1 MTKSYINYKEMLIR
15 AYCFI
20 YINKQFIKED
30 EIIYDD
36 YEKGVIISIE
46 KDEVIRCKFNLK
58 VSNTKNQKKS
68 RVINGVIKLTEGDL
82 KFMLESLVN
91 NYIY

>member
-1 MTKSYINYKEMLIR
+1 MNKSYINYKEMLIR
-15 AYCFI
+15 AYCYI
-20 YINKQFIKED
+20 YIHKQFIKED

-36 YEKGVIISIE
+36 YEKGISIVEE
-46 KDEVIRCKFNLK
+46 KDKIKCRVLLNIT
-58 VSNTKNQKKS
+58 NTKDETKS
-68 RVINGVIKLTEGDL
+68 RILVGKIMLTEGDL

>member
-1 MTKSYINYKEMLIR
+1 MTKSYINYRDMLIR
-15 AYCFI
+15 AYCYI

-36 YEKGVIISIE
+36 CEKGISIL
-46 KDEVIRCKFNLK
+46 DEDFGVIRCTFELK
-58 VSNTKNQKKS
+58 ITNTKENKS
-68 RVINGVIKLTEGDL
+68 RAIAGIIKLTEGDL

>member
-1 MTKSYINYKEMLIR
+1 MTKSYINYRDMLIR
-15 AYCFI
+15 AYCYI

-30 EIIYDD
+30 EVIYDD
-36 YEKGVIISIE
+36 CEKGILIISEGDKIT
-46 KDEVIRCKFNLK
+46 CKFELN
-58 VSNTKNQKKS
+58 VTNTKENKL
-68 RVINGVIKLTEGDL
+68 RVIVGSIILTEGDL